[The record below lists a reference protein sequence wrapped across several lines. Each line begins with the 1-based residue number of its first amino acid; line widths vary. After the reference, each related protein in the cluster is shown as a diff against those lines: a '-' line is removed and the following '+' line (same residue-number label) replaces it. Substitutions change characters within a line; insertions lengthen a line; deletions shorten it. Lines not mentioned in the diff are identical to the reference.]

1 MRSVRSSQ
9 SPPPR
14 STFIVWFSETLLVAA
29 AAPAAAPA
37 ITVSAAWMPLSRSRP
52 PRVGG
57 LGGSSPSLRRAW
69 PGSVPPSSLS
79 GRKDGLVNSLGG
91 RGKGTPS
98 YPSSAVSNAAAG
110 FSVVW
115 GSGVS
120 LTGSGA
126 LG

>member
-37 ITVSAAWMPLSRSRP
+37 ISRRP
-52 PRVGG
+52 GRVQPVVAQG
-57 LGGSSPSLRRAW
+57 LAGIGSPVVAV
-69 PGSVPPSSLS
+69 GQE
-79 GRKDGLVNSLGG
+79 DGLVNSLGG

-98 YPSSAVSNAAAG
+98 
-110 FSVVW
+110 
-115 GSGVS
+115 
-120 LTGSGA
+120 
-126 LG
+126 